1 MSNKMHQSQWVAND
15 SANEYGKCM
24 VKNMLTITTKSQS
37 YAGSTILSVLKT
49 HLLQI
54 FTLLYLLSLPVIDS
68 PVLAQED
75 TPSNVIQDIQYSSM
89 PGNRIQ
95 INLELSDHAVEPLS
109 FTINDPAR
117 IAFDF
122 ADTGSKLPK
131 RPQPIGIGIAQSVT
145 AISTKTKTRV
155 ILNLTEVVPY
165 QVITQGKNVLITLD
179 SEATGAAFE
188 ETAASI
194 GAGATTTAK
203 ARFSDTVRG
212 IENIDFRRGEE
223 GEGRVVIHLTEA
235 NIPVD
240 ISEEFGK
247 VVVNFIGIKLP
258 DNLRQTLDVL
268 DFATP
273 VKSVSSYEKDDKVK
287 IEIEPINSNYEHVAY
302 QANNIFT
309 IELKPISKEELE
321 EVKKE
326 KFGYTGERLSLNFQ
340 DIPVRAVLQLIADFT
355 SLNVVVSD
363 SVDGNLTLRLKN
375 VPWDQALDIILKA
388 KGLSKRESGNVLLVA
403 PSEEIAAQE
412 KIDLEAQQ
420 SITEL
425 APIRTAFFNINFAK
439 VNELAALFSGSSS
452 DKTAAEEGAAPT
464 TSTGILSSRGSI
476 IVDER
481 TNTLIVKDTEEVIS
495 EIRRTLKKLDIP
507 IRQVMISS
515 RIVIATDEFTRELG
529 SRFGV
534 TSTKVDGSNF
544 GVTTGSFEGADAL
557 VSSGLDNLR
566 DPAIGTPNPFVLPTG
581 IRANERLNVNLGT
594 SGAAAG
600 SLAFAVLTGSTLID
614 LEISALQAENEGEVI
629 SSPRVVTADRHPARI
644 EQGVEI
650 PYLTASSSGATTVE
664 FKKAVLS
671 IEVTPQ
677 ITPDDRVIMD
687 LSVNNDTV
695 GDIFAGIPSID
706 TREVNTQVLV
716 NNGDTVVL
724 GGIYEQIT
732 RDETDKVP
740 FLGDIPLIGYLFRHT
755 LKSDERRELLVFVT
769 PKILKDALSL

>member
-1 MSNKMHQSQWVAND
+1 MSI
-15 SANEYGKCM
+15 
-24 VKNMLTITTKSQS
+24 ITTKNQ
-37 YAGSTILSVLKT
+37 ADERNMNFSTLSKYLV
-49 HLLQI
+49 QI
-54 FTLLYLLSLPVIDS
+54 FSLLCLVSLLIITNITAAQAK
-68 PVLAQED
+68 AQE
-75 TPSNVIQDIQYSSM
+75 PSNVIKDIQYSTL

-95 INLELSDHAVEPLS
+95 INLELSEQAVNPLS

-122 ADTGSKLPK
+122 ENTGSKLPK
-131 RPQPIGIGIAQSVT
+131 RPQPIGLGIAQSIT
-145 AISTKTKTRV
+145 TISTKTKTRV

-165 QVITQGKNVLITLD
+165 QVTTQGKNVLITLD

-188 ETAASI
+188 DTAEAI
-194 GAGATTTAK
+194 GTPATGKT
-203 ARFSDTVRG
+203 RFSDTPRG

-223 GEGRVVIHLTEA
+223 GEGRVVIYLTEA

-247 VVVNFIGIKLP
+247 VIVRFIGIKLA
-258 DNLRQTLDVL
+258 DKLRQTLDVL

-273 VKSVSSYEKDDKVK
+273 VKTISSYEKDDEVRV
-287 IEIEPINSNYEHVAY
+287 EIEPINSNYEHVAY

-309 IELKPISKEELE
+309 LELKPISKEELE

-388 KGLSKRESGNVLLVA
+388 KGLSKRESGNVMLIA

-425 APIRTAFFNINFAK
+425 SPIRTAFFSINFAK
-439 VNELAALFSGSSS
+439 VNELAALFSGESS
-452 DKTAAEEGAAPT
+452 DAGDSEGGGNAT
-464 TSTGILSSRGSI
+464 GTGILSSRGAI

-534 TSTKVDGSNF
+534 TSSKVNGDNF
-544 GVTTGSFEGADAL
+544 GVTTGSFQGADTMA
-557 VSSGLDNLR
+557 SSGLTNLANSGGVS
-566 DPAIGTPNPFVLPTG
+566 PKPFDIPSG
-581 IRANERLNVNLGT
+581 IDAADRLNVNLAT

-600 SLAFAVLTGSTLID
+600 SLAFAVLTGSSLID

-629 SSPRVVTADRHPARI
+629 SSPRVVTADRHAARI

-687 LSVNNDTV
+687 LTVNNDTV
-695 GDIFAGIPSID
+695 GDIFSGIPSID
-706 TREVNTQVLV
+706 TREVTTQVLV

-724 GGIYEQIT
+724 GGIYEQVT
-732 RDETDKVP
+732 RDEVDKVP
-740 FLGDIPLIGYLFRHT
+740 FLGDIPLIGYFFRHT
-755 LKSDERRELLVFVT
+755 LENDERRELLVFVT
-769 PKILKDALSL
+769 PKILKDALSF

>member
-1 MSNKMHQSQWVAND
+1 MSKIITNNQTNGQSMNVSGHTISMGKYILQTLSLFCLLSTLAFAITTPATDN
-15 SANEYGKCM
+15 SANSIE
-24 VKNMLTITTKSQS
+24 
-37 YAGSTILSVLKT
+37 SV
-49 HLLQI
+49 
-54 FTLLYLLSLPVIDS
+54 
-68 PVLAQED
+68 
-75 TPSNVIQDIQYSSM
+75 QYSSLT
-89 PGNRIQ
+89 GNRVQ
-95 INLELSDHAVEPLS
+95 ISLELSNEAVTPLS
-109 FTINDPAR
+109 FTIDNPAR

-122 ADTGSKLPK
+122 ENTASKLPK
-131 RPQPIGIGIAQSVT
+131 RSQPIGIGIAQSIT
-145 AISTKTKTRV
+145 TISTKTKTRV

-165 QVITQGKNVLITLD
+165 QVTTQGKNVLITLD
-179 SEATGAAFE
+179 SEATGAAFDTSN
-188 ETAASI
+188 TASA
-194 GAGATTTAK
+194 ATSTPGTP
-203 ARFSDTVRG
+203 RFSNNPRG
-212 IENIDFRRGEE
+212 IDNIDFRRGEA
-223 GEGRVVIHLTEA
+223 GEGRVVISLTEA
-235 NIPVD
+235 NIPMD

-247 VVVNFIGIKLP
+247 VVVKFLGIDLP
-258 DNLRQTLDVL
+258 NELSQTLDVL

-273 VKSVSSYEKDDKVK
+273 VKTVSSFEEDDHVR
-287 IEIEPINSNYEHVAY
+287 IEIEPVSSDYEHVAY

-388 KGLSKRESGNVLLVA
+388 KGLSKRESGTVMMIA

-425 APIRTAFFNINFAK
+425 APIRSAFFTINFAK
-439 VNELAALFSGSSS
+439 VSELAALFTGGGGGG
-452 DKTAAEEGAAPT
+452 DGEEGGAT
-464 TSTGILSSRGSI
+464 VSSGILSPRGSVI
-476 IVDER
+476 IDER

-495 EIRRTLKKLDIP
+495 EIRRTLKQLDIP

-515 RIVIATDEFTRELG
+515 RIVIAQDEFTKELG

-534 TSTKVDGSNF
+534 TRAATNSSGF
-544 GVTTGSFEGADAL
+544 GVTTGTFQGADTIA
-557 VSSGLDNLR
+557 SSGIDNI
-566 DPAIGTPNPFVLPTG
+566 ATSGTPEPFSIPSG
-581 IRANERLNVNLGT
+581 INAVDRLNVNLAT
-594 SGAAAG
+594 AGAAAG
-600 SLAFAVLTGSTLID
+600 SLAFAVLSGSSLID

-629 SSPRVVTADRHPARI
+629 SSPRVVTADRHEAHI

-650 PYLTASSSGATTVE
+650 PYLSASSSGATQVE

-671 IEVTPQ
+671 IVVTPQ

-687 LSVNNDTV
+687 LSVTNDTV

-706 TREVNTQVLV
+706 TREVGTQVLV

-724 GGIYEQIT
+724 GGIYQQIT
-732 RDETDKVP
+732 RDEVDKVP
-740 FLGDIPLIGYLFRHT
+740 FLGDIPLIGYFFRHT
-755 LKSDERRELLVFVT
+755 LESDERRELLIFVT

>member
-1 MSNKMHQSQWVAND
+1 MNFPEMRHVKPGTSRYGD
-15 SANEYGKCM
+15 SLNR
-24 VKNMLTITTKSQS
+24 LLS
-37 YAGSTILSVLKT
+37 ILC
-49 HLLQI
+49 
-54 FTLLYLLSLPVIDS
+54 LLSLLLV
-68 PVLAQED
+68 VNLAHAAD
-75 TPSNVIQDIQYSSM
+75 TPDNVIQDVQYTNL
-89 PGNRIQ
+89 PGNRLQ
-95 INLELSDHAVEPLS
+95 ISLKLSEQAVTPLS
-109 FTINDPAR
+109 FTIDDPAR

-122 ADTGSKLPK
+122 ADTGSTLPK
-131 RPQPIGIGIAQSVT
+131 HSQPIGIGVAQSIT
-145 AISTKTKTRV
+145 TISTKTKTRV

-165 QVITQGKNVLITLD
+165 QVTTKDNNVLITLD
-179 SEATGAAFE
+179 SEATGAAF
-188 ETAASI
+188 A
-194 GAGATTTAK
+194 ATTPSNALPANAGQK
-203 ARFSDTVRG
+203 RFADNPRG

-223 GEGRVVIHLTEA
+223 GEGRVVIKLSEA
-235 NIPVD
+235 NIPMD

-247 VVVNFIGIKLP
+247 VIVKFLGINLP
-258 DNLRQTLDVL
+258 DELRQTLDVL

-273 VKSVSSYEKDDKVK
+273 VKSVSSFEEDGNVRV
-287 IEIEPINSNYEHVAY
+287 EIEPVSSDYEHVAY

-321 EVKKE
+321 DIKKE

-388 KGLSKRESGNVLLVA
+388 KGLSKRESGTVMMIA

-420 SITEL
+420 SVTEL
-425 APIRTAFFNINFAK
+425 APIRNAYFTVNFAK
-439 VNELAALFSGSSS
+439 VTELASLFSGSEIGNE
-452 DKTAAEEGAAPT
+452 AAEGGESGGS
-464 TSTGILSSRGSI
+464 TSTGLLSPRGSLLI
-476 IVDER
+476 DER
-481 TNTLIVKDTEEVIS
+481 TNTLIIKDTEEVIS
-495 EIRRTLKKLDIP
+495 EVRRMLKKLDVP

-515 RIVIATDEFTRELG
+515 RIVIATDEFSRELG

-534 TSTKVDGSNF
+534 SRAKATSDGF
-544 GVTTGSFEGADAL
+544 GVTTGTFEGADTIA
-557 VSSGLDNLR
+557 SSGLNNI
-566 DPAIGTPNPFVLPTG
+566 ATTGQPNPFTLPSG
-581 IRANERLNVNLGT
+581 ANAADRLNVNLGT
-594 SGAAAG
+594 DNAAG

-614 LEISALQAENEGEVI
+614 LEISALQAENEGEII
-629 SSPRVVTADRHPARI
+629 SSPRVVTADRHEAHI

-650 PYLTASSSGATTVE
+650 PYLSASSSGATQVE

-687 LSVNNDTV
+687 LSVNNDSV
-695 GDIFAGIPSID
+695 GDIFAGIPSVD
-706 TREVNTQVLV
+706 TREVGTQVLV

-732 RDETDKVP
+732 RNEVDKVP
-740 FLGDIPLIGYLFRHT
+740 FLGDIPLIGYFFRHT
-755 LKSDERRELLVFVT
+755 LESDERRELLIFVT
-769 PKILKDALSL
+769 PKILKDSLSL

>member
-1 MSNKMHQSQWVAND
+1 MLKITINKQSNGPNMNFLTL
-15 SANEYGKCM
+15 NNNLGK
-24 VKNMLTITTKSQS
+24 
-37 YAGSTILSVLKT
+37 Y
-49 HLLQI
+49 LLQ
-54 FTLLYLLSLPVIDS
+54 TLTLFCLLSSLVIAKTTQPEEGS
-68 PVLAQED
+68 
-75 TPSNVIQDIQYSSM
+75 SNVIQSIEYSTL
-89 PGNRIQ
+89 PGNRLQ
-95 INLELSDHAVEPLS
+95 ISLGLSEQAVNPLS
-109 FTINDPAR
+109 FTIDNPAR

-122 ADTGSKLPK
+122 PNTGSKLSK
-131 RPQPIGIGIAQSVT
+131 RSQPIGIGIAQSVT
-145 AISTKTKTRV
+145 TISTKTKTRV

-165 QVITQGKNVLITLD
+165 QVTTQGKNVLITLD

-188 ETAASI
+188 TNNTTSAVTAAE
-194 GAGATTTAK
+194 TL
-203 ARFSDTVRG
+203 RFSDKPRG

-223 GEGRVVIHLTEA
+223 GEGRVVINLTDA
-235 NIPVD
+235 NIPMD

-247 VVVNFIGIKLP
+247 VVVIFLGIKLP
-258 DNLRQTLDVL
+258 DELRQTLDVL

-273 VKSVSSYEKDDKVK
+273 VKSISSFQEDDNVRV
-287 IEIEPINSNYEHVAY
+287 EIEPINSNFEHVAY

-309 IELKPISKEELE
+309 IELKPISKEELAE
-321 EVKKE
+321 IKKE

-388 KGLSKRESGNVLLVA
+388 KGLSKRESGTVMMIA

-420 SITEL
+420 SVTEL
-425 APIRTAFFNINFAK
+425 APIRHAFFTINFAK
-439 VNELAALFSGSSS
+439 VGDLAALFSGGGGGGGDS
-452 DKTAAEEGAAPT
+452 EEGAAT
-464 TSTGILSSRGSI
+464 GSTGILSTRGSI
-476 IVDER
+476 IVDDR
-481 TNTLIVKDTEEVIS
+481 TNTLIIKDTEEVIS
-495 EIRRTLKKLDIP
+495 EIRRTLKKLDVP

-515 RIVIATDEFTRELG
+515 RIVIATDQFTKELG

-534 TSTKVDGSNF
+534 TSAQANSDGF
-544 GVTTGSFEGADAL
+544 GVTTGTFQGSDIIS
-557 VSSGLDNLR
+557 SSGIDNIAATGS
-566 DPAIGTPNPFVLPTG
+566 PEPFTIPSGVNATD
-581 IRANERLNVNLGT
+581 RLNVDLGT
-594 SGAAAG
+594 AGAAG
-600 SLAFAVLTGSTLID
+600 SLALAVLTGGTLID
-614 LEISALQAENEGEVI
+614 LEISALQAENKGEVV
-629 SSPRVVTADRHPARI
+629 SSPRVVTADRHAARI

-650 PYLTASSSGATTVE
+650 PYLSASSSGATQVE

-671 IEVTPQ
+671 IDVTPQ

-695 GDIFAGIPSID
+695 GEVFSGIPSID
-706 TREVNTQVLV
+706 TREVTTQVLV

-732 RDETDKVP
+732 RDEVDKVP
-740 FLGDIPLIGYLFRHT
+740 FLGDIPVIGYFFRHT
-755 LKSDERRELLVFVT
+755 LESDERRELLIFVT

>member
-1 MSNKMHQSQWVAND
+1 
-15 SANEYGKCM
+15 
-24 VKNMLTITTKSQS
+24 MLTITKNNQS
-37 YAGSTILSVLKT
+37 DGISMNFSTLNIPMGKFLVQTLALFCLLSAFSLVNAAEPQTGPTNTIKKIEYSTIQGNR
-49 HLLQI
+49 LQI
-54 FTLLYLLSLPVIDS
+54 S
-68 PVLAQED
+68 
-75 TPSNVIQDIQYSSM
+75 
-89 PGNRIQ
+89 
-95 INLELSDHAVEPLS
+95 LELSERAVEPLS
-109 FTINDPAR
+109 FTINNPAR

-122 ADTGSKLPK
+122 ADTGSALPK
-131 RPQPIGIGIAQSVT
+131 RSQPIGIGIAQSIIT
-145 AISTKTKTRV
+145 IPTKTKTRV

-165 QVITQGKNVLITLD
+165 QVTTQGNKVLITLD
-179 SEATGAAFE
+179 SEATGAAFAPT
-188 ETAASI
+188 TAA
-194 GAGATTTAK
+194 AGTPTTDTP
-203 ARFSDTVRG
+203 RFSDNPRG

-223 GEGRVVIHLTEA
+223 GEGRVVIKLSEP
-235 NIPVD
+235 NIPMD

-247 VVVNFIGIKLP
+247 VIVTFVGIKLP
-258 DNLRQTLDVL
+258 DELRQTLDVL

-273 VKSVSSYEKDDKVK
+273 VKSISSYEEKDNVRV
-287 IEIEPINSNYEHVAY
+287 EIEPINGNFEHVAY

-309 IELKPISKEELE
+309 LELKPISQEELE

-375 VPWDQALDIILKA
+375 VPWDQALDIILKS
-388 KGLSKRESGNVLLVA
+388 KGLSKRESGTVMLIA

-412 KIDLEAQQ
+412 KIDLEARQ

-425 APIRTAFFNINFAK
+425 APIRTVFFTINFAK
-439 VNELAALFSGSSS
+439 VTELVALFTGDESTNVNAEGGSGGG
-452 DKTAAEEGAAPT
+452 EV
-464 TSTGILSSRGSI
+464 STGILSPRGSA

-481 TNTLIVKDTEEVIS
+481 TNTLIVKDTDEVIS
-495 EIRRTLKKLDIP
+495 EIRRILTKLDVP

-515 RIVIATDEFTRELG
+515 RIVIATDQFTRELG

-534 TSTKVDGSNF
+534 TRAKANSDGF
-544 GVTTGSFEGADAL
+544 GATSGTFAATDTIAA
-557 VSSGLDNLR
+557 SGLNNL
-566 DPAIGTPNPFVLPTG
+566 ANTGAANPFTVPTG
-581 IRANERLNVNLGT
+581 ASAAERLNVNLAT
-594 SGAAAG
+594 TGAAAG

-629 SSPRVVTADRHPARI
+629 SSPRVVTADRHEAHI
-644 EQGVEI
+644 EQGVEV
-650 PYLTASSSGATTVE
+650 PYLSASSSGATQVE

-695 GDIFAGIPSID
+695 GTIYSGIPSID
-706 TREVNTQVLV
+706 TREVTTQVLV

-724 GGIYEQIT
+724 GGIYEQVT
-732 RDETDKVP
+732 RNEVDKVP
-740 FLGDIPLIGYLFRHT
+740 FLGDIPLIGYFFRHT
-755 LKSDERRELLVFVT
+755 LESDERRELLIFVT
-769 PKILKDALSL
+769 PKILKNSLSL

>member
-1 MSNKMHQSQWVAND
+1 MLKTTINKQSN
-15 SANEYGKCM
+15 
-24 VKNMLTITTKSQS
+24 
-37 YAGSTILSVLKT
+37 GSTMNLSPLNNNLGKY
-49 HLLQI
+49 LLQI
-54 FTLLYLLSLPVIDS
+54 VTLFCLLSS
-68 PVLAQED
+68 LAIAKTTQSEGGN
-75 TPSNVIQDIQYSSM
+75 SNVIQNIEYSTL
-89 PGNRIQ
+89 PGNRLQ
-95 INLELSDHAVEPLS
+95 ISLELSEQAINPLS
-109 FTINDPAR
+109 FTIDNPAR

-122 ADTGSKLPK
+122 PNTGSKLSK
-131 RPQPIGIGIAQSVT
+131 RSQPIGIGVAQSIT
-145 AISTKTKTRV
+145 TISTKTKTRV

-165 QVITQGKNVLITLD
+165 QVTTQGKNVLITLD
-179 SEATGAAFE
+179 SEATGAAFDLSNA
-188 ETAASI
+188 TVGVAA
-194 GAGATTTAK
+194 AGAP
-203 ARFSDTVRG
+203 RFSDKPRG

-223 GEGRVVIHLTEA
+223 GEGRVVINLTEA
-235 NIPVD
+235 NIPMD

-247 VVVNFIGIKLP
+247 VIVKFLGIKLP
-258 DNLRQTLDVL
+258 DELRQTLDVL

-273 VKSVSSYEKDDKVK
+273 VKSVSSFEEDDNVI
-287 IEIEPINSNYEHVAY
+287 IEIEPVNSNFEHVAY

-388 KGLSKRESGNVLLVA
+388 KGLSKRESGTVMMIA

-425 APIRTAFFNINFAK
+425 APIRSAFFTINFAK
-439 VNELAALFSGSSS
+439 VNELAILFSGVGGGG
-452 DKTAAEEGAAPT
+452 DEGEEGSSA
-464 TSTGILSSRGSI
+464 STGILSPRGNI
-476 IVDER
+476 LVDER
-481 TNTLIVKDTEEVIS
+481 TNTLIIKDTEDVIS

-515 RIVIATDEFTRELG
+515 RIVIATDQFTKELG

-534 TSTKVDGSNF
+534 TSAQANSDGF
-544 GVTTGSFEGADAL
+544 GVTTGTFQGSDTIS
-557 VSSGLDNLR
+557 SSGINNI
-566 DPAIGTPNPFVLPTG
+566 ATTGTPEPFTYPSG
-581 IRANERLNVNLGT
+581 ANAIDRLNVNLGT
-594 SGAAAG
+594 PAAAG
-600 SLAFAVLTGSTLID
+600 SLAFAVLTGGTLID
-614 LEISALQAENEGEVI
+614 LEISALQAENKGEVI
-629 SSPRVVTADRHPARI
+629 SSPRVVTADRHEARI

-650 PYLTASSSGATTVE
+650 PYLSASSSGATQVE

-687 LSVNNDTV
+687 LIVNNDTV
-695 GDIFAGIPSID
+695 GDVFAGIPSID
-706 TREVNTQVLV
+706 TREVATQVLV

-724 GGIYEQIT
+724 GGIYEQIK
-732 RDETDKVP
+732 RDEVDKVP
-740 FLGDIPLIGYLFRHT
+740 FLGDIPLIGYFFRHT
-755 LKSDERRELLVFVT
+755 LESDERRELLIFVT

>member
-1 MSNKMHQSQWVAND
+1 MNVSTHIIS
-15 SANEYGKCM
+15 
-24 VKNMLTITTKSQS
+24 TTKF
-37 YAGSTILSVLKT
+37 
-49 HLLQI
+49 LLQ
-54 FTLLYLLSLPVIDS
+54 TLSLFCLLNTLSLADTS
-68 PVLAQED
+68 PAKE
-75 TPSNVIQDIQYSSM
+75 TASNSITSVEYSSL
-89 PGNRIQ
+89 PGNRLQ
-95 INLELSDHAVEPLS
+95 ISLKLSNEAVTPLS
-109 FTINDPAR
+109 FTIDNPAR

-122 ADTGSKLPK
+122 ANTGSKLPK
-131 RPQPIGIGIAQSVT
+131 RSQPIGIGIAQSIT
-145 AISTKTKTRV
+145 TISTKTKTRV

-165 QVITQGKNVLITLD
+165 QVTTQGKNVLITLD
-179 SEATGAAFE
+179 SESTGAAFE
-188 ETAASI
+188 TSNVAI
-194 GAGATTTAK
+194 GVTPTGAP
-203 ARFSDTVRG
+203 RFSDKPRG

-223 GEGRVVIHLTEA
+223 GEGRVVIKLTEA
-235 NIPVD
+235 NIPMD

-247 VVVNFIGIKLP
+247 VVVKFLGIKLP
-258 DNLRQTLDVL
+258 DELRQTLDVL

-273 VKSVSSYEKDDKVK
+273 VKSVSSFEEDDNVRV
-287 IEIEPINSNYEHVAY
+287 EIEPVNSNFEHVAY

-321 EVKKE
+321 EVRKE

-388 KGLSKRESGNVLLVA
+388 KGLSKRESGTVMMIA

-425 APIRTAFFNINFAK
+425 APIRSAFFTINFAK
-439 VNELAALFSGSSS
+439 VGELASLFSGDATSGGEDGEGGAVGSS
-452 DKTAAEEGAAPT
+452 
-464 TSTGILSSRGSI
+464 GILSSRGSVI
-476 IVDER
+476 IDER

-515 RIVIATDEFTRELG
+515 RIVIAQDEFTRELG
-529 SRFGV
+529 TRFGV
-534 TSTKVDGSNF
+534 TQAATNSNGF
-544 GVTTGSFEGADAL
+544 GVTTGTFAGADAIA
-557 VSSGLDNLR
+557 SSGITNIASGGS
-566 DPAIGTPNPFVLPTG
+566 PKPFTIPSGVT
-581 IRANERLNVNLGT
+581 ASDRLNVDLGVA
-594 SGAAAG
+594 GPAG
-600 SLAFAVLTGSTLID
+600 SLAFAVLSGSSLID

-629 SSPRVVTADRHPARI
+629 SSPRVVTADRHEAHI

-650 PYLTASSSGATTVE
+650 PYLSASSSGATQVQ

-671 IEVTPQ
+671 IVVTPQ

-687 LSVNNDTV
+687 LSVTNDTV

-706 TREVNTQVLV
+706 TREVGTQVLV

-724 GGIYEQIT
+724 GGIYQQIT
-732 RDETDKVP
+732 RDEVNKVP
-740 FLGDIPLIGYLFRHT
+740 FLGDIPIIGYFFRNT
-755 LKSDERRELLVFVT
+755 LESDERRELLIFVT

>member
-1 MSNKMHQSQWVAND
+1 MTSSVWAQQQS
-15 SANEYGKCM
+15 
-24 VKNMLTITTKSQS
+24 
-37 YAGSTILSVLKT
+37 
-49 HLLQI
+49 
-54 FTLLYLLSLPVIDS
+54 
-68 PVLAQED
+68 
-75 TPSNVIQDIQYSSM
+75 PSNVIQDIQYSTL
-89 PGNRIQ
+89 PGNRVQ
-95 INLELSDHAVEPLS
+95 INIGLSQHAVKPLS

-122 ADTGSKLPK
+122 DNTGSKLPK

-145 AISTKTKTRV
+145 TISTKSKTRV
-155 ILNLTEVVPY
+155 ILNLSEVVPY
-165 QVITQGKNVLITLD
+165 QVTTQGNNVLITLD

-188 ETAASI
+188 DISTPV
-194 GAGATTTAK
+194 GAVAGK
-203 ARFSDTVRG
+203 PRFSDTIRG
-212 IENIDFRRGEE
+212 IDNIDFRRGEQ
-223 GEGRVVIHLTEA
+223 GEGRVVIHLTEP

-247 VVVNFIGIKLP
+247 VVVRFIGIKLP
-258 DNLRQTLDVL
+258 ERLRETLDVL

-273 VKSVSSYEKDDKVK
+273 VKSISSFEEDDKVR
-287 IEIEPINSNYEHVAY
+287 IEIEPVNSNFEHVAY

-388 KGLSKRESGNVLLVA
+388 KGLSKRESGNVLLIA

-425 APIRTAFFNINFAK
+425 APIRTAFFSINFAK
-439 VNELAALFSGSSS
+439 VSELAALFSGESV
-452 DKTAAEEGAAPT
+452 EGADTENGAG
-464 TSTGILSSRGSI
+464 SAVGGILSSRGSV
-476 IVDER
+476 IVDQR
-481 TNTLIVKDTEEVIS
+481 TNTLIVKDTEDVIS

-534 TSTKVDGSNF
+534 TSTSVDGNNF
-544 GVTTGSFEGADAL
+544 GATTGTFAGADTIA
-557 VSSGLDNLR
+557 SSGINNIATGGG
-566 DPAIGTPNPFVLPTG
+566 PKPFTIPSGVD
-581 IRANERLNVNLGT
+581 AADRLNVNLAT

-629 SSPRVVTADRHPARI
+629 SSPRVVTADRHSANI

-687 LSVNNDTV
+687 LRVNNDTV
-695 GDIFAGIPSID
+695 GDIFSGIPSID

-724 GGIYEQIT
+724 GGIYEQVT

>member
-1 MSNKMHQSQWVAND
+1 
-15 SANEYGKCM
+15 
-24 VKNMLTITTKSQS
+24 MLTTIINKQTSGLS
-37 YAGSTILSVLKT
+37 MNFSTLGKY
-49 HLLQI
+49 LLQ
-54 FTLLYLLSLPVIDS
+54 TLSLFSLLSTFVIAETT
-68 PVLAQED
+68 PTPD
-75 TPSNVIQDIQYSSM
+75 TPPNVIQNVEFSTL
-89 PGNRIQ
+89 PGNRLQ
-95 INLELSDHAVEPLS
+95 ISLELSELAVTPLS
-109 FTINDPAR
+109 FTIDNPAR

-122 ADTGSKLPK
+122 DATGSKLPK
-131 RPQPIGIGIAQSVT
+131 RSQPIGIGIAQSMT
-145 AISTKTKTRV
+145 TISTKTKTRV

-165 QVITQGKNVLITLD
+165 QVTTQGKNVLITLD
-179 SEATGAAFE
+179 SEATGGAFE
-188 ETAASI
+188 MASTAVGTTPS
-194 GAGATTTAK
+194 GAPRYSHEA
-203 ARFSDTVRG
+203 RG
-212 IENIDFRRGEE
+212 IESIDFRRGEE
-223 GEGRVVIHLTEA
+223 GEGRVVINLSES
-235 NIPVD
+235 NIPMD

-247 VVVNFIGIKLP
+247 VVVKFLGIKLP
-258 DNLRQTLDVL
+258 DELRQTLDVL

-273 VKSVSSYEKDDKVK
+273 VKSISSFEEEDNVRV
-287 IEIEPINSNYEHVAY
+287 EIEPVNANYEHVAY

-321 EVKKE
+321 EAKQD

-388 KGLSKRESGNVLLVA
+388 KGLSKRESGTVMMIA

-425 APIRTAFFNINFAK
+425 APIRSAFFTINFAK
-439 VNELAALFSGSSS
+439 VTELSALFTG
-452 DKTAAEEGAAPT
+452 GAGGGDEDSVG
-464 TSTGILSSRGSI
+464 STGMLSSRGSVI
-476 IVDER
+476 IDER

-515 RIVIATDEFTRELG
+515 RIVIATDQFTKELG
-529 SRFGV
+529 SRFGA
-534 TSTKVDGSNF
+534 TRAASNSNGF
-544 GVTTGSFEGADAL
+544 GATTGTFRGANTIA
-557 VSSGLDNLR
+557 SSGIDNIQ
-566 DPAIGTPNPFVLPTG
+566 ATGNPEPFDIPDG
-581 IRANERLNVNLGT
+581 IFASDRLNVDLAT
-594 SGAAAG
+594 TGATAG
-600 SLAFAVLTGSTLID
+600 SIAFAVLSGSSLID
-614 LEISALQAENEGEVI
+614 LEISALQAENEGEII
-629 SSPRVVTADRHPARI
+629 SSPRVVTADRHLARI
-644 EQGVEI
+644 EQGVEV
-650 PYLTASSSGATTVE
+650 PYLSASSSGATQVE

-695 GDIFAGIPSID
+695 GEIFSGIPSID
-706 TREVNTQVLV
+706 TREVDTQVLV

-724 GGIYEQIT
+724 GGIYEQVT
-732 RDETDKVP
+732 RDEVDKVP
-740 FLGDIPLIGYLFRHT
+740 FLGDIPLIGYFFRHT
-755 LKSDERRELLVFVT
+755 LESDERRELLIFVT

>member
-1 MSNKMHQSQWVAND
+1 MNVSGHTIPMGKYILQTLSLFCLLSTIAFANTSTATGS
-15 SANEYGKCM
+15 SANSIE
-24 VKNMLTITTKSQS
+24 
-37 YAGSTILSVLKT
+37 SV
-49 HLLQI
+49 
-54 FTLLYLLSLPVIDS
+54 
-68 PVLAQED
+68 
-75 TPSNVIQDIQYSSM
+75 QYSSLT
-89 PGNRIQ
+89 GNRIQ
-95 INLELSDHAVEPLS
+95 ISLELSNEAVTPLS
-109 FTINDPAR
+109 FTIDNPAR

-122 ADTGSKLPK
+122 ENTASKLP
-131 RPQPIGIGIAQSVT
+131 RRSQPIGIGIAQSIT
-145 AISTKTKTRV
+145 TISTKTKTRV

-165 QVITQGKNVLITLD
+165 QVTTQGKNVLITLD
-179 SEATGAAFE
+179 SEATGAAFDTSN
-188 ETAASI
+188 TASA
-194 GAGATTTAK
+194 ATSAPGTP
-203 ARFSDTVRG
+203 RFSNNPRG
-212 IENIDFRRGEE
+212 IDNIDFRRGEA
-223 GEGRVVIHLTEA
+223 GEGRVVISLTEA
-235 NIPVD
+235 NIPMD

-247 VVVNFIGIKLP
+247 VVVKFLGIKLP
-258 DNLRQTLDVL
+258 NDLRQTLDVL

-273 VKSVSSYEKDDKVK
+273 VKTVSSFEEDDHVR
-287 IEIEPINSNYEHVAY
+287 IEIEPVSSDYEHVAY

-321 EVKKE
+321 EVKKD

-388 KGLSKRESGNVLLVA
+388 KGLSKRESGTVMMIA

-425 APIRTAFFNINFAK
+425 APIRSAFFTINFAK
-439 VNELAALFSGSSS
+439 VSELAALFTGGGGGDS
-452 DKTAAEEGAAPT
+452 EEGGAPA
-464 TSTGILSSRGSI
+464 SSGILSPRGSVI
-476 IVDER
+476 IDER
-481 TNTLIVKDTEEVIS
+481 TNTLIIKDTEEVIS

-515 RIVIATDEFTRELG
+515 RIVIAQDEFTKELG

-534 TSTKVDGSNF
+534 TRAATNSSGF
-544 GVTTGSFEGADAL
+544 GVTTGTFQGADTIA
-557 VSSGLDNLR
+557 SSGLDNI
-566 DPAIGTPNPFVLPTG
+566 ATGGTPEPFSIPSG
-581 IRANERLNVNLGT
+581 INAADRLNVNLAT
-594 SGAAAG
+594 AGAAAG
-600 SLAFAVLTGSTLID
+600 SLAFAVLSGSSLID

-629 SSPRVVTADRHPARI
+629 SSPRVVTADRHEAHI

-650 PYLTASSSGATTVE
+650 PYLSASSSGATQVE

-671 IEVTPQ
+671 IVVTPQ

-687 LSVNNDTV
+687 LSVTNDTV

-706 TREVNTQVLV
+706 TREVGTQVLV

-724 GGIYEQIT
+724 GGIYQQIT
-732 RDETDKVP
+732 RDEVDKVP
-740 FLGDIPLIGYLFRHT
+740 FLGDIPLIGYFFRHT
-755 LKSDERRELLVFVT
+755 LESDERRELLIFVT